1 MSKFEDFNDLFNF
14 NREVMED
21 DFNDGQLYVVKH
33 KKKVGTTEFATTVKV
48 ADAKDASS
56 KLAVEEKIK
65 AKFKEMGGGI

>member
-33 KKKVGTTEFATTVKV
+33 KKKVGSTEFATTVKV
-48 ADAKDASS
+48 ADAKDGNS

-65 AKFKEMGGGI
+65 SKYKGMKGV